1 MNSWAAEGIFD
12 CNFLCICVLGDRSA
26 YGLCKEMSNQM
37 KLTHCVN
44 GFVESARDMP
54 TYGQLGCQGFIILDK
69 EHKVVSEGTSPFMQV
84 RALAFQHVEALL
96 NSVCKNLPLP
106 DLCPGEEV
114 QLVKAPAGLE
124 KLQGYRTAPHRSNRL
139 HRDFQFCS
147 DGPLQGKVIAVP
159 RSSVER
165 LEPMDEESMQTCSNG
180 TCGQGCSTSASKD
193 QQAEDCGSCNGGTEC
208 DPSNCDR
215 AECHIDPS
223 FVSQALDLI
232 SVKVASMDSEHEE
245 CAVALRRLV
254 ETRSREVLEEVLR
267 CLSDHFAHEEKLC
280 SRSTALECTRM
291 RSCLRRR
298 ATSKS
303 IGGYL
308 TRFASSSLVVHLFQ
322 PLLFESFCR
331 NSTNTRRCMTC
342 SMRTSWRAKASE
354 FAAKAL
360 QACLREAIATS
371 EVATFERLLRAKEG
385 DRSGESLKA
394 GVEDLSKAFCFGK
407 GDSTSWGS
415 TLFGLDASGRA
426 LQVFSSLMAE
436 WLPLLVLHMRS
447 SGNLQPVGVKVAEYF
462 GILAPRDTSNMQPI
476 GSDKEHD

>member
-124 KLQGYRTAPHRSNRL
+124 KLQGYRGICTRAEGDKV
-139 HRDFQFCS
+139 DFGFM

-193 QQAEDCGSCNGGTEC
+193 QQAEDCGSCNGGTCKPGMGCEAGYNNAGTEC

-267 CLSDHFAHEEKLC
+267 CLSDHFAHEE
-280 SRSTALECTRM
+280 A
-291 RSCLRRR
+291 
-298 ATSKS
+298 
-303 IGGYL
+303 
-308 TRFASSSLVVHLFQ
+308 
-322 PLLFESFCR
+322 LFEEHGFGVHANEKLSAK
-331 NSTNTRRCMTC
+331 
-342 SMRTSWRAKASE
+342 TSHVKEHR
-354 FAAKAL
+354 
-360 QACLREAIATS
+360 
-371 EVATFERLLRAKEG
+371 RLLDKVRKQLSRGPSVPAPFVRELLQEFHEHTTLYDVQYADFLASKGAK
-385 DRSGESLKA
+385 
-394 GVEDLSKAFCFGK
+394 
-407 GDSTSWGS
+407 
-415 TLFGLDASGRA
+415 
-426 LQVFSSLMAE
+426 
-436 WLPLLVLHMRS
+436 
-447 SGNLQPVGVKVAEYF
+447 
-462 GILAPRDTSNMQPI
+462 
-476 GSDKEHD
+476 